1 MTGTDPATT
10 AYNGDRLHHGPDTIL
25 DTNYL
30 HSRLYFRGLRMSTAP
45 KKKTKARP
53 EPALAEVPQATEVP
67 APAQAKRPG
76 FVPETWFPAPV
87 WSRHVPDHERIN
99 AHILSVLEEL
109 ERQGRAIT
117 RSNVGGWHSTANL
130 HLSNDLSE
138 IRRIIGNAC
147 AGCANF
153 LAFDFDRFELFF
165 QEMWLN
171 KNGPGDFNKA
181 HVHPNSVLSGAYY
194 AKVPEGSGNIE
205 FYDPVRERV
214 MATFPVKER
223 TKVNTQAM
231 EYRGKEGLLLIFPGW
246 LQHSVQPNR
255 SNDFR
260 VSISFNMG
268 FRRKGG

>member
-1 MTGTDPATT
+1 MAGADPATT

-25 DTNYL
+25 ETNYL
-30 HSRLYFRGLRMSTAP
+30 HSCSYFRGLRMSTAS
-45 KKKTKARP
+45 KKKPKTGAKT
-53 EPALAEVPQATEVP
+53 ALAEVPEPQESE
-67 APAQAKRPG
+67 APAQARRPG
-76 FVPETWFPAPV
+76 FMPETWFPSPV
-87 WSRHVPDHERIN
+87 WSRQVPDHQRIN

-109 ERQGRAIT
+109 ERNGRAIT
-117 RSNVGGWHSTANL
+117 RSNVGGWHSAANL
-130 HLSNDLSE
+130 HLSNDLAE

-147 AGCANF
+147 AGCANY

-171 KNGPGDFNKA
+171 RNGPGDFNKA
-181 HVHPNSVLSGAYY
+181 HVHPNSILSGAYY

-214 MATFPVKER
+214 MATFPVKAR
-223 TKVNTQAM
+223 TRINTQAM
-231 EYRGKEGLLLIFPGW
+231 EYKGKEGLLLIFPGW

-268 FRRKGG
+268 FRRKDI